1 MCGDVF
7 RSFLVENAE
16 YCGRIELPKLKT
28 STEIPNKVITFSKAM
43 AKSYKDYDAWV
54 VFYED
59 DERFERLWHNPKAYL
74 AKLKKFK
81 GIISPDFSLY
91 RNMPLVMQQ
100 WNTYRGRALAHWLQ
114 SNGVEVIPNVRFSDH
129 RSFKFCF
136 DGIEKNKTIAI
147 GTHGC
152 LKRKEDKLFF
162 QMGLAC
168 LVETLAPKNIIV
180 YGTAPESIFD
190 PCRNRGINVISFESE
205 FSKSRKRGKS

>member
-1 MCGDVF
+1 MQTDVF

-16 YCGRIELPKLKT
+16 YCGKIELPKLKT
-28 STEIPNKVITFSKAM
+28 SDEIPNKVITFSKAM
-43 AKSYKDYDAWV
+43 AKSHKDYDAWV

-59 DERFERLWHNPKAYL
+59 DSRFERLWHNPKAYL
-74 AKLKKFK
+74 ARLKKFR

-91 RNMPLVMQQ
+91 RNMPLVMQE

-114 SNGVEVIPNVRFSDH
+114 RNGVEVIPNVRFSDH
-129 RSFKFCF
+129 RSFEFCF
-136 DGIEKNKTIAI
+136 DGIEKNKTVAL

-162 QMGLAC
+162 QMGLAS
-168 LVETLAPKNIIV
+168 LVKALSPKNIIV
-180 YGTAPESIFD
+180 YGAAPESIFA

-205 FSKSRKRGKS
+205 FSKSRKRGEA